1 MMRLTK
7 TTLLALCID
16 EFDIRIDVGN
26 IYILL
31 NNRYMYIDSTGTVKE
46 SSYSQYTI
54 ATFKKPTIETY
65 KSFCN
70 ERVE

>member
-16 EFDIRIDVGN
+16 EFDIRIDAGN
-26 IYILL
+26 VYILL

-46 SSYSQYTI
+46 SKYSQYTI
-54 ATFKKPTIETY
+54 ANFKKPTIENY

-70 ERVE
+70 KRVE